1 VELCKGNVSIKI
13 KEWASSC
20 VGLDIK
26 EIIPIGILMNMET
39 HLNIGTT

>member
-1 VELCKGNVSIKI
+1 MEG
-13 KEWASSC
+13 ASSC

-26 EIIPIGILMNMET
+26 ETILVGILMNMET